1 MRHIVPRLSRLS
13 SSRNIRLASGSSGR
27 CDLTWRWFRLLRYP
41 YHQPASR
48 WPSGGF
54 AELTKRKLRRSA
66 YRSVTDLETGIRIRT
81 PACSSRSELKS
92 AGRHYL
98 SGWCGLPGGA
108 AS

>member
-1 MRHIVPRLSRLS
+1 
-13 SSRNIRLASGSSGR
+13 
-27 CDLTWRWFRLLRYP
+27 LRYP

-98 SGWCGLPGGA
+98 SGWCVKELVSQHGEQSACNCCISTLPEGPCDQDCD
-108 AS
+108 ASANS